1 MQRRKTIPSA
11 ATANATYVQSGVG
24 IATKLEFPT
33 LKSFFSKNN
42 YILLDA
48 VLEIIPVQN
57 TYSKLVTVP
66 ATLALFT
73 TDQSN
78 VVLNRVPPVDASG
91 YLHANIFYDFEY
103 GANVKYSF
111 PLVNFLS
118 SELTSQFN
126 TVTPLIIA
134 AQPTALFN
142 EVNRVVL
149 GDRNNT
155 QHKIKL
161 KIHYSYA
168 QN

>member
-1 MQRRKTIPSA
+1 M
-11 ATANATYVQSGVG
+11 
-24 IATKLEFPT
+24 
-33 LKSFFSKNN
+33 
-42 YILLDA
+42 
-48 VLEIIPVQN
+48 EIIPVQN
-57 TYSKLVTVP
+57 TYSKLVTAP
-66 ATLALFT
+66 ASLALFT

-78 VVLNRVPPVDASG
+78 IVLNRVPPIDRSS
-91 YLHANIFYDFEY
+91 YLYANIFYDFEY
-103 GANVKYSF
+103 GVNVKYSF

-118 SELTSQFN
+118 AELATQFN
-126 TVTPLIIA
+126 TITPLIIA